1 MIFYRNPRIIF
12 HPAVG
17 TTEEPH
23 IGAGSFVPNN
33 QNTGQGNED
42 SDVEELANS
51 NEDQTLEVDLENGE
65 TKMVPHK
72 PHGSSWAE
80 KPHGGSWVE
89 KSDIGY
95 MEAPKGECKDEVKH
109 VMRQI
114 SRKIKQEHSNMMA
127 ATKIIVKVLREVL
140 DDL

>member
-1 MIFYRNPRIIF
+1 MT
-12 HPAVG
+12 G
-17 TTEEPH
+17 TTEEPL

-33 QNTGQGNED
+33 SPGHNENNE
-42 SDVEELANS
+42 VETFANS

-72 PHGSSWAE
+72 PHGSSWSENGGSWKE
-80 KPHGGSWVE
+80 KPHGGKWEEKGGKWEE

-95 MEAPKGECKDEVKH
+95 MEPPKGECKSEVKH